1 MVASIEFNDSIGALS
16 GTVHE
21 LIMRRLASCF
31 KSTEIPLTAYQ
42 YQLMSRLWSGDGI
55 HQNKLAEMLN
65 RDRSAI
71 THMVDQ
77 LEKKKLAYRK
87 RDERDKRANC
97 VFLTIEGKSL
107 EAKAQ
112 ECAHTTIKAALE
124 GLNGDAYQSL
134 MLALQQIKANL
145 V

>member
-21 LIMRRLASCF
+21 LILKRLALCF
-31 KSTEIPLTAYQ
+31 KSTGIPLTAYQ
-42 YQLMSRLWSGDGI
+42 YQLMSRLWTADGI

-77 LEKKKLAYRK
+77 LEKKKLAFRK

-97 VFLTIEGKSL
+97 VFLTVEGKSL
-107 EAKAQ
+107 EEKAQ
-112 ECAHTTIKAALE
+112 ECAHQTIKTALE
-124 GLNGDAYQSL
+124 GLDENSYQSL

-145 V
+145 A